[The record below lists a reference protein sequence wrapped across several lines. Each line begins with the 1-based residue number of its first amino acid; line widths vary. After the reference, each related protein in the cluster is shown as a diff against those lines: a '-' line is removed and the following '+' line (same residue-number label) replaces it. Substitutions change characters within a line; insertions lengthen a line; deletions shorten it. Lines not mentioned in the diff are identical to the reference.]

1 MQPTLGLKNW
11 VVSCIRTPGCLFA
24 IHNAALAGLS
34 RVEHRI
40 PGCRC
45 AIPWVKRNVVPAAL
59 GRYVSATV
67 AVDYRVSVLCPWG
80 GVPSLCRDRSAAGT
94 TLRLTWGIAQRH
106 PGMRMLDTT
115 KPCKGEIIYDMQC
128 VAQCYIYRGFCAHR
142 DR

>member
-11 VVSCIRTPGCLFA
+11 VVSCIRTPGC
-24 IHNAALAGLS
+24 
-34 RVEHRI
+34 
-40 PGCRC
+40 RC
-45 AIPWVKRNVVPAAL
+45 AIPRVKHHVVPAAL

-142 DR
+142 DRKTRRKEEKSYSRSFAF